1 MIELIGFE
9 KEYSD
14 LLKRYKSNN
23 LPNSIL
29 IHGLSGIG
37 KRTFLN
43 KLVKNILNIEFKDSN
58 LNHHLNLFKNNTH
71 PNIKIIE
78 KENDS
83 KTGKIKSNITIDQIR
98 RLKTFLN
105 STTTIQNSSKIVI
118 VDSADYLNISSAN
131 SMLKI
136 LEEPKENSYIFLI
149 SNQISLLLP
158 TIRSRCLK
166 IKFNTHNLSN
176 FTNIIKDKI
185 DEISNEEI
193 NFYFELTYGSPG
205 TTILYYNND
214 FLDIFQLSIK
224 CLLSSDLDDNK
235 INLSNILSKLS
246 NDEFNNYLS
255 MLKFI
260 LIFANRLKLNRDYK
274 SLVNIPNYL
283 ELESLSA
290 NLTKKNLIDRFDY
303 LTNKQKELFSL
314 NLDKK
319 IFILNFLTPIK

>member
-9 KEYSD
+9 KEYND
-14 LLKRYKSNN
+14 LLNRYESNN

-43 KLVKNILNIEFKDSN
+43 KLVKNILNIEFKDN
-58 LNHHLNLFKNNTH
+58 NVDHHLNLFKNNTH

-78 KENDS
+78 KEIDS
-83 KTGKIKSNITIDQIR
+83 KTGKIKTNITIDQIR

-105 STTTIQNSSKIVI
+105 STSIIQNSSKIVI

-136 LEEPKENSYIFLI
+136 LEEPKENTYIFLI

-166 IKFNTHNLSN
+166 IKFNTHNLTN
-176 FTNIIKDKI
+176 FTNIIKDNI

-224 CLLSSDLDDNK
+224 CLLSNDLDDDK
-235 INLSNILSKLS
+235 INLSNILSKLT

-260 LIFANRLKLNRDYK
+260 LIVANKLKVNRDDK
-274 SLVNIPNYL
+274 SLVNMPNYL
-283 ELESLSA
+283 ELESLST

-303 LTNKQKELFSL
+303 LTNNQKELFSL

-319 IFILNFLTPIK
+319 IFILNFLTQ

>member
-43 KLVKNILNIEFKDSN
+43 KLVKNILNIEFKDN
-58 LNHHLNLFKNNTH
+58 NVDHHLNLFKNNTH

-78 KENDS
+78 KEIDS
-83 KTGKIKSNITIDQIR
+83 KTGKIKTNITIDQIR

-105 STTTIQNSSKIVI
+105 STSIIQNSSKIVI
-118 VDSADYLNISSAN
+118 IDSADYLNISSAN

-136 LEEPKENSYIFLI
+136 LEEPKENNYIFLI

-166 IKFNTHNLSN
+166 IKFNTHNLTN
-176 FTNIIKDKI
+176 FTNIIKDNF

-193 NFYFELTYGSPG
+193 KFYFELTYGSPG

-224 CLLSSDLDDNK
+224 CLLSNDLDDDK
-235 INLSNILSKLS
+235 INLSNILSKLT

-260 LIFANRLKLNRDYK
+260 LIVANKLKVNRDDK
-274 SLVNIPNYL
+274 SLVNMPNYL
-283 ELESLSA
+283 ELESLST

-303 LTNKQKELFSL
+303 LTNNQKELFSL

-319 IFILNFLTPIK
+319 IFILNFLTQ

>member
-1 MIELIGFE
+1 MIKLIGFE

-14 LLKRYKSNN
+14 LLNRYKSNN

-29 IHGLSGIG
+29 IHGLRGIG

-43 KLVKNILNIEFKDSN
+43 KLVKNILNIEFKDN
-58 LNHHLNLFKNNTH
+58 NVDHHFNLFNNNTH

-78 KENDS
+78 KEIDS

-105 STTTIQNSSKIVI
+105 STSIIQNSSKIVI

-136 LEEPKENSYIFLI
+136 LEEPNQNTYIFLI
-149 SNQISLLLP
+149 SNQISLILP

-166 IKFNTHNLSN
+166 IKFNTHNLTN
-176 FTNIIKDKI
+176 FTNIIKDNI
-185 DEISNEEI
+185 DKISNEEI

-224 CLLSSDLDDNK
+224 CLLSNNLDDDK
-235 INLSNILSKLS
+235 INLSNILSKLT

-260 LIFANRLKLNRDYK
+260 LIVANKLKVSKDDK

-283 ELESLSA
+283 ELESLST

-303 LTNKQKELFSL
+303 LTNNQKELFSL

-319 IFILNFLTPIK
+319 IFILNFLTQ

>member
-9 KEYSD
+9 KEYRD
-14 LLKRYKSNN
+14 LLNRYETNN

-43 KLVKNILNIEFKDSN
+43 KLVKNIINIEFKDN
-58 LNHHLNLFKNNTH
+58 NVDHHLNLFKNNTH

-78 KENDS
+78 KEIDS
-83 KTGKIKSNITIDQIR
+83 KSGKIKTNITIDQIR
-98 RLKTFLN
+98 KLKTFLN
-105 STTTIQNSSKIVI
+105 STSIIQNSSKIVI
-118 VDSADYLNISSAN
+118 IDSADYLNISSAN

-136 LEEPKENSYIFLI
+136 LEEPKENTYIFLI

-166 IKFNTHNLSN
+166 IKFNTHNLIN
-176 FTNIIKDKI
+176 FTNIIKAQI

-224 CLLSSDLDDNK
+224 CLLSNDLDDDK
-235 INLSNILSKLS
+235 INLSNILSKLT

-260 LIFANRLKLNRDYK
+260 LIVANKLKVNRDDK
-274 SLVNIPNYL
+274 SLVNMPNYL
-283 ELESLSA
+283 ELESLST

-303 LTNKQKELFSL
+303 LTNNQKELFSL

-319 IFILNFLTPIK
+319 IFILNFLTQ

>member
-43 KLVKNILNIEFKDSN
+43 KLVKNILNIEFKDN
-58 LNHHLNLFKNNTH
+58 NVDHHLNLFKNNTH

-78 KENDS
+78 KEIDS
-83 KTGKIKSNITIDQIR
+83 KTGKIKSNITIEQIR

-136 LEEPKENSYIFLI
+136 LEEPKENTYIFLI

-166 IKFNTHNLSN
+166 IKFNTHNLTN
-176 FTNIIKDKI
+176 FTNIIKDNI

-224 CLLSSDLDDNK
+224 CLLSNDLDDDK
-235 INLSNILSKLS
+235 INLSNILSKLT

-260 LIFANRLKLNRDYK
+260 LIVANKLKVNRDDK
-274 SLVNIPNYL
+274 SLINMPNYL
-283 ELESLSA
+283 ELESLST

-303 LTNKQKELFSL
+303 LTNNQKELFSL

-319 IFILNFLTPIK
+319 IFILNFLTQ

>member
-43 KLVKNILNIEFKDSN
+43 KLVKNILNIEFKDNN
-58 LNHHLNLFKNNTH
+58 LDHHFNLFKNNTH

-78 KENDS
+78 KEIDS
-83 KTGKIKSNITIDQIR
+83 KTGKIKTNITIDQIR

-105 STTTIQNSSKIVI
+105 STSIIQNSSKIVI
-118 VDSADYLNISSAN
+118 VDSADYLNINSAN

-136 LEEPKENSYIFLI
+136 LEEPKENTYIFLI

-166 IKFNTHNLSN
+166 IKFNTHNLTN
-176 FTNIIKDKI
+176 FTNIIKNNI

-205 TTILYYNND
+205 NTILYYNND

-224 CLLSSDLDDNK
+224 CLLSNDLDDDK
-235 INLSNILSKLS
+235 INLSNILSKLT

-260 LIFANRLKLNRDYK
+260 LIVANKLKVNRDDK
-274 SLVNIPNYL
+274 SLINIPNYL
-283 ELESLSA
+283 ELESLST

-303 LTNKQKELFSL
+303 LTNNQKELFSL

-319 IFILNFLTPIK
+319 IFILNFLTQ

>member
-43 KLVKNILNIEFKDSN
+43 KLVKNILNIEFKDN
-58 LNHHLNLFKNNTH
+58 NVDHHLNLFKNNTH

-78 KENDS
+78 KEIDS
-83 KTGKIKSNITIDQIR
+83 KTGKIKTNITIDQIR

-105 STTTIQNSSKIVI
+105 STSIIQNSSKIVI
-118 VDSADYLNISSAN
+118 IDSADYLNISSAN

-136 LEEPKENSYIFLI
+136 LEEPKENTYIFLI

-166 IKFNTHNLSN
+166 IKFNTHNLTN
-176 FTNIIKDKI
+176 FTNIIKNNI

-224 CLLSSDLDDNK
+224 CLLSNDLDDDK
-235 INLSNILSKLS
+235 INLSNILSKLT

-260 LIFANRLKLNRDYK
+260 LIVANKLKVNRDDK
-274 SLVNIPNYL
+274 SLVNMPNYL

-303 LTNKQKELFSL
+303 LTNNQKELFSL

-319 IFILNFLTPIK
+319 IFILNFLTQ

>member
-43 KLVKNILNIEFKDSN
+43 KLVKNIINIEFKDN
-58 LNHHLNLFKNNTH
+58 NVDHHLNLFKNNTH

-78 KENDS
+78 KEIDS

-105 STTTIQNSSKIVI
+105 STSIIQNSSKIVI
-118 VDSADYLNISSAN
+118 IDSADYLNISSAN

-136 LEEPKENSYIFLI
+136 LEEPKENTYIFLI

-166 IKFNTHNLSN
+166 IKFNTHNLTN
-176 FTNIIKDKI
+176 FTNIIKDNI

-224 CLLSSDLDDNK
+224 CLLSNDLDDDK
-235 INLSNILSKLS
+235 INLSNILSKLT

-260 LIFANRLKLNRDYK
+260 LIVANKLKVNRDDK
-274 SLVNIPNYL
+274 SLVNMPNYL
-283 ELESLSA
+283 ELESLST
-290 NLTKKNLIDRFDY
+290 NLSKKNLIDRFYY
-303 LTNKQKELFSL
+303 LTNNQKELFSL

-319 IFILNFLTPIK
+319 IFILNFLTQ

>member
-1 MIELIGFE
+1 MVKLIGFE

-14 LLKRYKSNN
+14 LLKRYKLNN

-43 KLVKNILNIEFKDSN
+43 KLVKNIINIEFKDN
-58 LNHHLNLFKNNTH
+58 NVDHHLNLFKNNTH

-78 KENDS
+78 KEIDS
-83 KTGKIKSNITIDQIR
+83 KTGKIKSNITIEQIR

-136 LEEPKENSYIFLI
+136 LEEPKENTYIFLI

-166 IKFNTHNLSN
+166 IKFNTHNLTN
-176 FTNIIKDKI
+176 FTNIIKDNI

-224 CLLSSDLDDNK
+224 CLLSNDLDDDK
-235 INLSNILSKLS
+235 INLSNILSKLT

-260 LIFANRLKLNRDYK
+260 LIVANKLKVNRDDK
-274 SLVNIPNYL
+274 SLINMPNYL
-283 ELESLSA
+283 ELESLST

-303 LTNKQKELFSL
+303 LTNNQKELFSL

-319 IFILNFLTPIK
+319 IFILNFLTQ

>member
-9 KEYSD
+9 KEYCD
-14 LLKRYKSNN
+14 LLNRYKLNN

-43 KLVKNILNIEFKDSN
+43 KLVKDIINIEFKYNVD
-58 LNHHLNLFKNNTH
+58 HHLNLFKNNTH

-78 KENDS
+78 KEIDS

-98 RLKTFLN
+98 RLRTFLN
-105 STTTIQNSSKIVI
+105 STSIIQNSSKIVI

-136 LEEPKENSYIFLI
+136 LEEPKESTYIFLI

-166 IKFNTHNLSN
+166 IKFNTHNLTN
-176 FTNIIKDKI
+176 FTNIIKDNI

-193 NFYFELTYGSPG
+193 NFYYELTYGSPG

-224 CLLSSDLDDNK
+224 CLLSNDLDDDK
-235 INLSNILSKLS
+235 INLSNILSKLT
-246 NDEFNNYLS
+246 NDEFNNYIS

-260 LIFANRLKLNRDYK
+260 LIVANKLKINRDDK
-274 SLVNIPNYL
+274 SLVNMPNYQ
-283 ELESLSA
+283 ELESLSV

-303 LTNKQKELFSL
+303 LTNNQKELFSL

-319 IFILNFLTPIK
+319 IFILNFLTL

>member
-43 KLVKNILNIEFKDSN
+43 KLVKNIINIEFKDN
-58 LNHHLNLFKNNTH
+58 NVDHHLNLFKNNTH

-78 KENDS
+78 KEIDS
-83 KTGKIKSNITIDQIR
+83 KTGKIKTNITIDQIR

-105 STTTIQNSSKIVI
+105 STSIIQNSSKIVI
-118 VDSADYLNISSAN
+118 IDSADYLNISSAN

-136 LEEPKENSYIFLI
+136 LEEPKENTYIFLI

-166 IKFNTHNLSN
+166 IKFNTHNLTN
-176 FTNIIKDKI
+176 FTNIIKNNI
-185 DEISNEEI
+185 DGISNEEI

-224 CLLSSDLDDNK
+224 CLLSNDLDDDK
-235 INLSNILSKLS
+235 INLSNILSKLT

-260 LIFANRLKLNRDYK
+260 LIVANKLKANRDDK
-274 SLVNIPNYL
+274 SLINIPNYL
-283 ELESLSA
+283 ELESLST
-290 NLTKKNLIDRFDY
+290 NLTEKNLIDRFDY
-303 LTNKQKELFSL
+303 LTNNQKELFSL

-319 IFILNFLTPIK
+319 IFILNFLTQ

>member
-1 MIELIGFE
+1 MVKLIGFE

-14 LLKRYKSNN
+14 LVNRYKSNN

-43 KLVKNILNIEFKDSN
+43 KLVKNILNIEFKDNN
-58 LNHHLNLFKNNTH
+58 LDHHLNLFKNNTH

-78 KENDS
+78 KEIDS

-105 STTTIQNSSKIVI
+105 STSIMQNSSKIVI
-118 VDSADYLNISSAN
+118 VDSADYLNINSAN

-136 LEEPKENSYIFLI
+136 LEEPKENTYIFLI

-166 IKFNTHNLSN
+166 IKFNTHHLTN
-176 FTNIIKDKI
+176 FTNIIKDQI

-224 CLLSSDLDDNK
+224 CLLSNDLDDDK
-235 INLSNILSKLS
+235 INLSNILSKLT

-260 LIFANRLKLNRDYK
+260 LIVANKLKVNRDDK
-274 SLVNIPNYL
+274 SLVNMPNYL

-303 LTNKQKELFSL
+303 LTNNQKELFSL

-319 IFILNFLTPIK
+319 IFILNFLTQ

>member
-9 KEYSD
+9 KEYRD
-14 LLKRYKSNN
+14 LLNRYESNN

-43 KLVKNILNIEFKDSN
+43 KLVKNIINIEFKDN
-58 LNHHLNLFKNNTH
+58 NVDHHLNLFKNNTH

-78 KENDS
+78 KEIDS
-83 KTGKIKSNITIDQIR
+83 KTGKIKTNITIDQIR

-105 STTTIQNSSKIVI
+105 STSIIQNSSKIVI
-118 VDSADYLNISSAN
+118 IDSADYLNISSAN

-136 LEEPKENSYIFLI
+136 LEEPKENTYIFLI

-166 IKFNTHNLSN
+166 IKFNTHNLTN
-176 FTNIIKDKI
+176 FTKIIKNNI

-224 CLLSSDLDDNK
+224 CLLSNDLDDDK
-235 INLSNILSKLS
+235 INLSNILSKLT
-246 NDEFNNYLS
+246 NAEFNNYLS

-260 LIFANRLKLNRDYK
+260 LIVANKLKVNRDDK
-274 SLVNIPNYL
+274 SLVNMPNYL

-290 NLTKKNLIDRFDY
+290 NLSKKNLIDRFDY
-303 LTNKQKELFSL
+303 LTNNQRELFSL

-319 IFILNFLTPIK
+319 IFILNFLTQ

>member
-14 LLKRYKSNN
+14 LLKRYESNN

-43 KLVKNILNIEFKDSN
+43 KLVKNIINIEFKDN
-58 LNHHLNLFKNNTH
+58 NVDHHLNLFKNNTH

-78 KENDS
+78 KEIDS
-83 KTGKIKSNITIDQIR
+83 KTGKIKTNITIDQIR

-105 STTTIQNSSKIVI
+105 STSIIQNSSKIVI
-118 VDSADYLNISSAN
+118 IDSADYLNISSAN

-136 LEEPKENSYIFLI
+136 LEEPKENTYIFLI

-166 IKFNTHNLSN
+166 IKFNTHNLTN
-176 FTNIIKDKI
+176 FTNIIKNNI

-224 CLLSSDLDDNK
+224 CLLSNDLDDDK
-235 INLSNILSKLS
+235 INLSNILSKLT

-260 LIFANRLKLNRDYK
+260 LIVANKLKVNRDDK
-274 SLVNIPNYL
+274 SLVNMPNYL
-283 ELESLSA
+283 ELESLST
-290 NLTKKNLIDRFDY
+290 NLSKKNLIDRFDY
-303 LTNKQKELFSL
+303 LTNNQKELFSL

-319 IFILNFLTPIK
+319 IFILNFLTQ

>member
-43 KLVKNILNIEFKDSN
+43 KLVKNIINIEFKDN
-58 LNHHLNLFKNNTH
+58 NVDHHLNLFKNNTH

-78 KENDS
+78 KEIDS

-105 STTTIQNSSKIVI
+105 STSIIQNSSKIVI
-118 VDSADYLNISSAN
+118 IDSADYLNISSAN

-136 LEEPKENSYIFLI
+136 LEEPKENTYIFLI

-166 IKFNTHNLSN
+166 IKFNTHNLTN
-176 FTNIIKDKI
+176 FTNIIKNNI

-224 CLLSSDLDDNK
+224 CLLSNDLDDDK
-235 INLSNILSKLS
+235 INLSNILSKLT

-260 LIFANRLKLNRDYK
+260 LIVANKLKVNRDDK
-274 SLVNIPNYL
+274 SLVNMPNYL

-290 NLTKKNLIDRFDY
+290 NLTQKNLIDRFDY
-303 LTNKQKELFSL
+303 LTNNQKELFSL

-319 IFILNFLTPIK
+319 IFILNFLTQ

>member
-1 MIELIGFE
+1 MIGLIGFE

-43 KLVKNILNIEFKDSN
+43 ELVKNILNIEFKDN
-58 LNHHLNLFKNNTH
+58 NVDHHLNLFKNNTH

-78 KENDS
+78 KEIDS
-83 KTGKIKSNITIDQIR
+83 KTGKIKTNITIDQIR

-105 STTTIQNSSKIVI
+105 STSIIQNSSKIVI
-118 VDSADYLNISSAN
+118 IDSADYLNISSAN

-136 LEEPKENSYIFLI
+136 LEEPKENTYIFLI

-166 IKFNTHNLSN
+166 IKFNTHNLTN
-176 FTNIIKDKI
+176 FTNIIKDNI

-224 CLLSSDLDDNK
+224 CLLSNDLDDDK
-235 INLSNILSKLS
+235 INLSNILSKLT

-260 LIFANRLKLNRDYK
+260 LIVANKLKVNRDDK
-274 SLVNIPNYL
+274 SLVNMPNYL
-283 ELESLSA
+283 ELESLST
-290 NLTKKNLIDRFDY
+290 NLSKKNLIDRFDY
-303 LTNKQKELFSL
+303 LTNNQNELFSL

-319 IFILNFLTPIK
+319 IFILNFLTQ

>member
-9 KEYSD
+9 KEYND
-14 LLKRYKSNN
+14 LLNRYESNN

-29 IHGLSGIG
+29 IHGLSGVG

-43 KLVKNILNIEFKDSN
+43 KLVKNIINIEFKDN
-58 LNHHLNLFKNNTH
+58 NVDHHLNLFKNNTH

-78 KENDS
+78 KEIDS
-83 KTGKIKSNITIDQIR
+83 KTGKIKTNITIDQIR

-105 STTTIQNSSKIVI
+105 STSIIQNSSKIVI
-118 VDSADYLNISSAN
+118 IDSADYLNISSAN

-136 LEEPKENSYIFLI
+136 LEEPKENTYIFLI

-166 IKFNTHNLSN
+166 IKFNTHNLTN
-176 FTNIIKDKI
+176 FTNIIKNNI

-205 TTILYYNND
+205 NTILYYNND

-224 CLLSSDLDDNK
+224 CLLSNDLDDDK
-235 INLSNILSKLS
+235 INLSNTLSKLN

-255 MLKFI
+255 MIKFI
-260 LIFANRLKLNRDYK
+260 LIFANKLKVNKDDK
-274 SLVNIPNYL
+274 SLVNMPNYL

-290 NLTKKNLIDRFDY
+290 NLSKKNLIDRFDY

-319 IFILNFLTPIK
+319 IFILNFLTQ

>member
-9 KEYSD
+9 KEYRD
-14 LLKRYKSNN
+14 LLNRYETNN

-43 KLVKNILNIEFKDSN
+43 KLVRNIINIEFKDN
-58 LNHHLNLFKNNTH
+58 NVDHHLNLFKNNTH

-78 KENDS
+78 KEIDS
-83 KTGKIKSNITIDQIR
+83 KTGKIKTNITIDQIR

-105 STTTIQNSSKIVI
+105 STSIIQNSSKIVI
-118 VDSADYLNISSAN
+118 IDSADYLNISSAN

-136 LEEPKENSYIFLI
+136 LEEPKENTYIFLI
-149 SNQISLLLP
+149 SSQISLLLP

-166 IKFNTHNLSN
+166 IKFNTHNLTN
-176 FTNIIKDKI
+176 FTNIIKNKI

-224 CLLSSDLDDNK
+224 CLLSNDLDDDK
-235 INLSNILSKLS
+235 INLSNILSKLT

-260 LIFANRLKLNRDYK
+260 LIVANKLKVNRDDK
-274 SLVNIPNYL
+274 SLINMPNYL
-283 ELESLSA
+283 ELESLST

-303 LTNKQKELFSL
+303 LTNNQKELFSL

-319 IFILNFLTPIK
+319 VFILNFLTQ

>member
-9 KEYSD
+9 KEYRD
-14 LLKRYKSNN
+14 LLNRYESNN

-29 IHGLSGIG
+29 IHGLNGIG

-43 KLVKNILNIEFKDSN
+43 KLVKNILNIEFKDNN
-58 LNHHLNLFKNNTH
+58 LDHHLNLFKNNTH

-78 KENDS
+78 KEIDS
-83 KTGKIKSNITIDQIR
+83 KTGKIKTNITIDQIR

-105 STTTIQNSSKIVI
+105 STSIIQNSSKIVI
-118 VDSADYLNISSAN
+118 IDSADYLNISSAN

-136 LEEPKENSYIFLI
+136 LEEPKENTYIFLI

-166 IKFNTHNLSN
+166 IKFNTHNLTN
-176 FTNIIKDKI
+176 FTKIIKNNI

-205 TTILYYNND
+205 NTILYYNND

-224 CLLSSDLDDNK
+224 CLLSNDLDDDK
-235 INLSNILSKLS
+235 INLSNILSKLT

-260 LIFANRLKLNRDYK
+260 LIVANKLKVNRDDK
-274 SLVNIPNYL
+274 SLINIPNYL
-283 ELESLSA
+283 ELESLST

-303 LTNKQKELFSL
+303 LTNNQKELFSL

-319 IFILNFLTPIK
+319 IFILNFLTQ

>member
-9 KEYSD
+9 KEYND
-14 LLKRYKSNN
+14 LLNRYESNN

-29 IHGLSGIG
+29 IHGLNGIG

-43 KLVKNILNIEFKDSN
+43 KLVKNILNIEFKDNN
-58 LNHHLNLFKNNTH
+58 LDHHLNLFKNNTH

-78 KENDS
+78 KEIDS
-83 KTGKIKSNITIDQIR
+83 KTGKIKTNITIDQIR

-105 STTTIQNSSKIVI
+105 STSIIQNSSKIVI

-136 LEEPKENSYIFLI
+136 LEEPNENTYIFLI
-149 SNQISLLLP
+149 SNQISLILP

-166 IKFNTHNLSN
+166 IKFNTHNLTN
-176 FTNIIKDKI
+176 FTNIIKDNI

-224 CLLSSDLDDNK
+224 CLLSNDLDDDK
-235 INLSNILSKLS
+235 INLSNILSKLT

-260 LIFANRLKLNRDYK
+260 LIVANKLKVNRDVK
-274 SLVNIPNYL
+274 SLVNMPNYL
-283 ELESLSA
+283 ELESLSS
-290 NLTKKNLIDRFDY
+290 NLTQKNLIDRFDY
-303 LTNKQKELFSL
+303 LTNNQKELFSL

-319 IFILNFLTPIK
+319 IFILNFLTQ

>member
-9 KEYSD
+9 KEYND

-29 IHGLSGIG
+29 IHGLNGIG

-43 KLVKNILNIEFKDSN
+43 KLVKNIINIEFKDN
-58 LNHHLNLFKNNTH
+58 NVDHHLNLFKNNTH

-78 KENDS
+78 KEIDS
-83 KTGKIKSNITIDQIR
+83 KTGKIKSNITIEQIR

-136 LEEPKENSYIFLI
+136 LEEPKENTYIFLI

-166 IKFNTHNLSN
+166 IKFNTHNLTN
-176 FTNIIKDKI
+176 FTNIIKDNI

-224 CLLSSDLDDNK
+224 CLLSNDLDDDK
-235 INLSNILSKLS
+235 INLSNILSKLT

-260 LIFANRLKLNRDYK
+260 LIVANKLKVNRDDK

-283 ELESLSA
+283 ELESLST

-303 LTNKQKELFSL
+303 LTNNQKELFSL

-319 IFILNFLTPIK
+319 IFILNFLTQ

>member
-43 KLVKNILNIEFKDSN
+43 KLVKNILNIEFKDN
-58 LNHHLNLFKNNTH
+58 NVDHHLNLFKNNTH

-78 KENDS
+78 KEIDS

-105 STTTIQNSSKIVI
+105 STSIIQNSSKIVI

-136 LEEPKENSYIFLI
+136 LEEPKENTYIFLI

-166 IKFNTHNLSN
+166 IKFNTHNLTN
-176 FTNIIKDKI
+176 FTNIIKDNI

-224 CLLSSDLDDNK
+224 CLLSNDLDDDK
-235 INLSNILSKLS
+235 INLSNILSKLT

-260 LIFANRLKLNRDYK
+260 LIVANKLKVNRDDK
-274 SLVNIPNYL
+274 SLINMPNYL
-283 ELESLSA
+283 ELESLST

-303 LTNKQKELFSL
+303 LTNNQKELFSL

-319 IFILNFLTPIK
+319 IFILNFLTQ

>member
-43 KLVKNILNIEFKDSN
+43 KLVKNIINIEFKDN
-58 LNHHLNLFKNNTH
+58 NVDHHLNLFKNNTH

-78 KENDS
+78 KEIDS
-83 KTGKIKSNITIDQIR
+83 KTGKIKTNITIDQIR

-105 STTTIQNSSKIVI
+105 STSIIQNSSKIVI
-118 VDSADYLNISSAN
+118 IDSADYLNISSAN

-136 LEEPKENSYIFLI
+136 LEEPKENTYIFLI

-166 IKFNTHNLSN
+166 IKFNTHNLTN
-176 FTNIIKDKI
+176 FTNIIKDNI

-224 CLLSSDLDDNK
+224 CLLSNDLDDDK
-235 INLSNILSKLS
+235 INLSNILSKLT

-260 LIFANRLKLNRDYK
+260 LIVANKLKVNRDDK
-274 SLVNIPNYL
+274 SLVNMPNYL
-283 ELESLSA
+283 ELESLST
-290 NLTKKNLIDRFDY
+290 NLTQKNLIDRFDY
-303 LTNKQKELFSL
+303 LTNNQKELFSL

-319 IFILNFLTPIK
+319 IFILNFLTQ

>member
-9 KEYSD
+9 KEYRD
-14 LLKRYKSNN
+14 LLNRYETNN

-43 KLVKNILNIEFKDSN
+43 KLVKNIINIEFKDSN
-58 LNHHLNLFKNNTH
+58 LDHHLNLFKNNTH

-78 KENDS
+78 KEIDS
-83 KTGKIKSNITIDQIR
+83 KTGKIKSNITIEQIR

-136 LEEPKENSYIFLI
+136 LEEPKENTYIFLI

-166 IKFNTHNLSN
+166 IKFNTHNLTN
-176 FTNIIKDKI
+176 FTNIIKDNI

-224 CLLSSDLDDNK
+224 CLLSNDLDDDK
-235 INLSNILSKLS
+235 INLSNILSKLT

-260 LIFANRLKLNRDYK
+260 LIVANKLKVNRDDK
-274 SLVNIPNYL
+274 SLVNMPNYL
-283 ELESLSA
+283 ELESLST
-290 NLTKKNLIDRFDY
+290 NLSKKNLIDRFDY
-303 LTNKQKELFSL
+303 LTNNQKELFSL

-319 IFILNFLTPIK
+319 IFILNFLTQ

>member
-9 KEYSD
+9 KEYRD
-14 LLKRYKSNN
+14 LLNRYESNN

-43 KLVKNILNIEFKDSN
+43 KLVKNIINIEFKDN
-58 LNHHLNLFKNNTH
+58 NVDHHLNLFKNNTH

-78 KENDS
+78 KEIDS
-83 KTGKIKSNITIDQIR
+83 KTGKIKTNITIDQIR

-105 STTTIQNSSKIVI
+105 STSIIQNSSKIVI
-118 VDSADYLNISSAN
+118 IDSADYLNISSAN

-136 LEEPKENSYIFLI
+136 LEEPKENTYIFLI

-166 IKFNTHNLSN
+166 IKFNTHNLTN
-176 FTNIIKDKI
+176 FTNIIKNNI

-224 CLLSSDLDDNK
+224 CLLSNDLDDDK
-235 INLSNILSKLS
+235 INLSNILSKLT

-260 LIFANRLKLNRDYK
+260 LIVANKLKVNRDDK
-274 SLVNIPNYL
+274 SLINMPNYL
-283 ELESLSA
+283 ELESLST

-303 LTNKQKELFSL
+303 LTNNQKELFSL

-319 IFILNFLTPIK
+319 IFILNFLTQ

>member
-9 KEYSD
+9 KEYRD
-14 LLKRYKSNN
+14 LLNRYKTNN

-43 KLVKNILNIEFKDSN
+43 KLVKNIINIEFKDSN
-58 LNHHLNLFKNNTH
+58 LDHHLNLFKNNTH

-78 KENDS
+78 KEIDN
-83 KTGKIKSNITIDQIR
+83 KTGKIKTNITIDQIR

-105 STTTIQNSSKIVI
+105 STSIIQNSSKIVI
-118 VDSADYLNISSAN
+118 IDSADYLNISSAN

-136 LEEPKENSYIFLI
+136 LEEPKENTYIFLI

-166 IKFNTHNLSN
+166 IKFNTHNLTN
-176 FTNIIKDKI
+176 FTNIIKDNI

-224 CLLSSDLDDNK
+224 CLLSNDLDDDK
-235 INLSNILSKLS
+235 INLSNILSKLT

-260 LIFANRLKLNRDYK
+260 LIVANKLKVNRDDK

-283 ELESLSA
+283 ELESLST

-303 LTNKQKELFSL
+303 LTNNQKELFSL

-319 IFILNFLTPIK
+319 IFILNFLTQ

>member
-14 LLKRYKSNN
+14 LLNRYESNN

-43 KLVKNILNIEFKDSN
+43 KLVKNILNIEFKDN
-58 LNHHLNLFKNNTH
+58 NVDHHLNLFKNNTH

-78 KENDS
+78 KEIDS
-83 KTGKIKSNITIDQIR
+83 KTGKIKSNITIEQIR

-136 LEEPKENSYIFLI
+136 LEEPKENTYIFLI

-166 IKFNTHNLSN
+166 IKFNTHNLTN
-176 FTNIIKDKI
+176 FTNIIKNNI

-224 CLLSSDLDDNK
+224 CLLSNDLDDDK
-235 INLSNILSKLS
+235 INLSNILSKLT

-260 LIFANRLKLNRDYK
+260 LIVANKLKVNRDDK

-283 ELESLSA
+283 ELESLST

-303 LTNKQKELFSL
+303 LTNNQKELFSL

-319 IFILNFLTPIK
+319 IFILNFLTQ

>member
-43 KLVKNILNIEFKDSN
+43 KLVKNILNIEFKDNN
-58 LNHHLNLFKNNTH
+58 LDHHLNLFKNNTH

-78 KENDS
+78 KEIDS
-83 KTGKIKSNITIDQIR
+83 KTGKIKSNITIEQIR

-136 LEEPKENSYIFLI
+136 LEEPKENTYIFLI

-166 IKFNTHNLSN
+166 IKFNTHNLTN
-176 FTNIIKDKI
+176 FTNIIKDNI

-224 CLLSSDLDDNK
+224 CLLSNDLDDDK
-235 INLSNILSKLS
+235 INLSNILSKLT

-260 LIFANRLKLNRDYK
+260 LIVANKLKVNRDDK
-274 SLVNIPNYL
+274 SLVNMPNYL

-290 NLTKKNLIDRFDY
+290 NLTQKNLIDRFDY
-303 LTNKQKELFSL
+303 LTNNQKELFSL

-319 IFILNFLTPIK
+319 IFILNFLTQ

>member
-9 KEYSD
+9 KEYRD
-14 LLKRYKSNN
+14 LLNRYETNN

-43 KLVKNILNIEFKDSN
+43 KLVKNILNIEFKNSN
-58 LNHHLNLFKNNTH
+58 LEHHLNLFKNNTH

-78 KENDS
+78 KEIDS
-83 KTGKIKSNITIDQIR
+83 KTGKIKTNITIDQIR

-105 STTTIQNSSKIVI
+105 STSIIQNSSKIVI
-118 VDSADYLNISSAN
+118 IDSADYLNISSAN

-136 LEEPKENSYIFLI
+136 LEEPKENTYIFLI

-166 IKFNTHNLSN
+166 IKFNTHNLTN
-176 FTNIIKDKI
+176 FTNIIKNNI

-224 CLLSSDLDDNK
+224 CLLSNDLDDDK
-235 INLSNILSKLS
+235 INLSNILSKLT

-260 LIFANRLKLNRDYK
+260 LIVANKLKVNRDDK
-274 SLVNIPNYL
+274 SLVNMPNYL
-283 ELESLSA
+283 ELESLST

-303 LTNKQKELFSL
+303 LTNNQKELFSL

-319 IFILNFLTPIK
+319 IFILNFLTQ

>member
-9 KEYSD
+9 KEYID
-14 LLKRYKSNN
+14 LLNRYETNN

-43 KLVKNILNIEFKDSN
+43 KLVKNIINIEFKDN
-58 LNHHLNLFKNNTH
+58 NVDHHLNLFKNNTH

-78 KENDS
+78 KEIDN
-83 KTGKIKSNITIDQIR
+83 KTGKIKTNITIDQIR

-105 STTTIQNSSKIVI
+105 STSIIQNSSKIVI
-118 VDSADYLNISSAN
+118 IDSADYLNISSAN
-131 SMLKI
+131 SMLKV
-136 LEEPKENSYIFLI
+136 LEEPKENTYIFLI

-166 IKFNTHNLSN
+166 IKFNTHNLTN
-176 FTNIIKDKI
+176 FTKIIKNNI

-205 TTILYYNND
+205 NTILYYNND

-224 CLLSSDLDDNK
+224 CLLSNDLDDDK
-235 INLSNILSKLS
+235 INLSNILSKFT

-260 LIFANRLKLNRDYK
+260 LIVANKLKVNRDDK
-274 SLVNIPNYL
+274 SLVNMPNYL

-290 NLTKKNLIDRFDY
+290 NLSKKNLIDRFDY
-303 LTNKQKELFSL
+303 LNNNQKELFSL

-319 IFILNFLTPIK
+319 IFILNFLTQ

>member
-9 KEYSD
+9 KEYID
-14 LLKRYKSNN
+14 LINRYEKNN

-43 KLVKNILNIEFKDSN
+43 KLVKNIINIEFKDN
-58 LNHHLNLFKNNTH
+58 NVDHHLNLFKNNTH

-78 KENDS
+78 KEIDS
-83 KTGKIKSNITIDQIR
+83 KTGKIKTNITIDQIR

-105 STTTIQNSSKIVI
+105 STSIIQNSSKIVI
-118 VDSADYLNISSAN
+118 IDSADYLNISSAN

-136 LEEPKENSYIFLI
+136 LEEPKENTYIFLI

-166 IKFNTHNLSN
+166 IKFNTHNLTN
-176 FTNIIKDKI
+176 FTNIIKNNI

-205 TTILYYNND
+205 NTILYYNND

-224 CLLSSDLDDNK
+224 CLLSNDLDDDK
-235 INLSNILSKLS
+235 INLSNILSKLT

-260 LIFANRLKLNRDYK
+260 LIVANKLKVNRDDK
-274 SLVNIPNYL
+274 SLVNMPNYL

-290 NLTKKNLIDRFDY
+290 NLSKKNLIDRFDY
-303 LTNKQKELFSL
+303 LTNNQKELFSL

-319 IFILNFLTPIK
+319 IFILNFLTQ

>member
-43 KLVKNILNIEFKDSN
+43 KLVKNIINIEFKDN
-58 LNHHLNLFKNNTH
+58 NVDHHLNLFKNNTH

-78 KENDS
+78 KEIDS
-83 KTGKIKSNITIDQIR
+83 KTGKIKTNITIDQIR

-105 STTTIQNSSKIVI
+105 STSIIQNSSKIVI
-118 VDSADYLNISSAN
+118 IDSADYLNISSAN
-131 SMLKI
+131 SILKV
-136 LEEPKENSYIFLI
+136 LEEPKENTYIFLI

-166 IKFNTHNLSN
+166 IKFNTHNLTN
-176 FTNIIKDKI
+176 FTNIIKDNI
-185 DEISNEEI
+185 DGISNEEI

-224 CLLSSDLDDNK
+224 CLLSNDLDDDK
-235 INLSNILSKLS
+235 INLSNILSKLT

-260 LIFANRLKLNRDYK
+260 LIVANKLKVNRDDK
-274 SLVNIPNYL
+274 SLVNMPNYL
-283 ELESLSA
+283 ELESLST

-303 LTNKQKELFSL
+303 LTNNQKELFSL

-319 IFILNFLTPIK
+319 IIILNFLTQ

>member
-9 KEYSD
+9 KEYRD
-14 LLKRYKSNN
+14 LLNRYETNN

-43 KLVKNILNIEFKDSN
+43 KLVKNIINIEFKDN
-58 LNHHLNLFKNNTH
+58 NVDHHLNLFKNNTH

-78 KENDS
+78 KEIDS
-83 KTGKIKSNITIDQIR
+83 KTGKIKTNITIDQIR

-105 STTTIQNSSKIVI
+105 STSIIQNSSKIVI
-118 VDSADYLNISSAN
+118 IDSADYLNISSAN

-136 LEEPKENSYIFLI
+136 LEEPKDNTYIFLI

-166 IKFNTHNLSN
+166 IKFNTHNLTN
-176 FTNIIKDKI
+176 FTNIIKNYI

-224 CLLSSDLDDNK
+224 CLLSNDLDDDK
-235 INLSNILSKLS
+235 INLSNILSKLT

-260 LIFANRLKLNRDYK
+260 LIVANKLKVNRDDK

-283 ELESLSA
+283 ELESLST

-303 LTNKQKELFSL
+303 LTNNQKELFSL

-319 IFILNFLTPIK
+319 IFILNFLTQ

>member
-43 KLVKNILNIEFKDSN
+43 KLVKNIINIEFKDSN
-58 LNHHLNLFKNNTH
+58 LDHHLNLFKNNTH

-78 KENDS
+78 KEIDS
-83 KTGKIKSNITIDQIR
+83 KTGKIKTNITIDQIR

-105 STTTIQNSSKIVI
+105 STSIIQNSSKIVI
-118 VDSADYLNISSAN
+118 IDSADYLNISSAN

-136 LEEPKENSYIFLI
+136 LEEPKENTYIFLI

-166 IKFNTHNLSN
+166 IKFNTHNLTN
-176 FTNIIKDKI
+176 FTNIIKNNI

-224 CLLSSDLDDNK
+224 CLLSNDLDDDK
-235 INLSNILSKLS
+235 INLSNILSKLT

-260 LIFANRLKLNRDYK
+260 LIVANKLKVNRDDK
-274 SLVNIPNYL
+274 SLVNMPNYL

-290 NLTKKNLIDRFDY
+290 NLTQKNLIDRFDY
-303 LTNKQKELFSL
+303 LTNNQKELFSL

-319 IFILNFLTPIK
+319 IFILNFLTQ

>member
-1 MIELIGFE
+1 MTELIGFE

-14 LLKRYKSNN
+14 LVDRYKSNN

-29 IHGLSGIG
+29 IHGLGGIG

-43 KLVKNILNIEFKDSN
+43 KLVENILNIEFKDNN
-58 LNHHLNLFKNNTH
+58 LDHHSNLFKNNTH

-78 KENDS
+78 KEIDS

-98 RLKTFLN
+98 SLKTFLN
-105 STTTIQNSSKIVI
+105 STSVIQNSSKIVI
-118 VDSADYLNISSAN
+118 VDCADYLNINSAN

-136 LEEPKENSYIFLI
+136 LEESKENTYIFLI

-166 IKFNTHNLSN
+166 IKFNTHNLIN
-176 FTNIIKDKI
+176 FTNIIKDNI

-205 TTILYYNND
+205 TTILYYDND

-224 CLLSSDLDDNK
+224 CLLSNDLDDDK
-235 INLSNILSKLS
+235 INLSNILSKLT

-260 LIFANRLKLNRDYK
+260 LIVANKLKVNRNDK

-283 ELESLSA
+283 ELESLSTY
-290 NLTKKNLIDRFDY
+290 LTKKNLIDRFDY
-303 LTNKQKELFSL
+303 LTNNQKELFSL

-319 IFILNFLTPIK
+319 IFILNFLTQ